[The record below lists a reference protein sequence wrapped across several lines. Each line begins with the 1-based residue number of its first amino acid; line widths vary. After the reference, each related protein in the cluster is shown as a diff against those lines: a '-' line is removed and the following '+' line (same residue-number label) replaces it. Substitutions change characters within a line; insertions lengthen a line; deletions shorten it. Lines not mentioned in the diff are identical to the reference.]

1 MLNLSTMSLPD
12 LRMDD
17 GWMDGHIEIFINLF
31 ADKNF
36 IMIDLL
42 DFNVN

>member
-17 GWMDGHIEIFINLF
+17 GWMDGWTHR
-31 ADKNF
+31 
-36 IMIDLL
+36 
-42 DFNVN
+42 DFYQLICRQKFYYD